1 MHGRICV
8 NDFFLQFSR
17 YLLMLHISVLFRSKV
32 IERAEID
39 FDQKFE
45 FVQNEI
51 ADCFSLLEFLW
62 F

>member
-1 MHGRICV
+1 
-8 NDFFLQFSR
+8 
-17 YLLMLHISVLFRSKV
+17 MLHISVLFRSKV